1 MDFSTS
7 HNLLHRICRLR
18 PDSRVERVM
27 TDAFN
32 WLNAPPSHHGEARLL
47 TLATAENTDFWQ
59 HTFYG
64 FERDNGHA
72 YLTPVSGDFSARVT
86 VRGDYRELYDQAGLM
101 LRIDA
106 RTWIK
111 TGIEYTDGLMHFSVV
126 VTKRVSDWS
135 VIPLHSARVD
145 DAVHIRLTRHDDA
158 VRVQYAIN
166 DAPWQ
171 LARLAPFPKD
181 DASVGIMACSPQR
194 GGFAAEFRDL
204 EVGPAIP
211 RDLHAD

>member
-1 MDFSTS
+1 MKAFRYHAPVHHQCQLVTIPIAAMDFSTS

-86 VRGDYRELYDQAGLM
+86 VRGDYRNSM
-101 LRIDA
+101 
-106 RTWIK
+106 T
-111 TGIEYTDGLMHFSVV
+111 
-126 VTKRVSDWS
+126 
-135 VIPLHSARVD
+135 
-145 DAVHIRLTRHDDA
+145 RL
-158 VRVQYAIN
+158 V
-166 DAPWQ
+166 
-171 LARLAPFPKD
+171 
-181 DASVGIMACSPQR
+181 
-194 GGFAAEFRDL
+194 
-204 EVGPAIP
+204 
-211 RDLHAD
+211 